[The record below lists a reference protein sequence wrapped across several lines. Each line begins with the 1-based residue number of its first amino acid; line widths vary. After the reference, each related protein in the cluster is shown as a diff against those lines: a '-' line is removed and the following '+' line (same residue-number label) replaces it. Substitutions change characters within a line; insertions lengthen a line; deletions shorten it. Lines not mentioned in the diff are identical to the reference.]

1 MLCQMKFNVYLIY
14 DKHDKHD
21 KPINIYRYIYSFINY
36 MNMILYIFFRVNY
49 MTRIYKVSY
58 CEEFKALSKM
68 NTGKSLKYF
77 HHVL

>member
-1 MLCQMKFNVYLIY
+1 
-14 DKHDKHD
+14 
-21 KPINIYRYIYSFINY
+21 
-36 MNMILYIFFRVNY
+36 MNMYIFFSLRVNY
-49 MTRIYKVSY
+49 ITRICKVSY

>member
-1 MLCQMKFNVYLIY
+1 MLCQMKCNVYRIY

-36 MNMILYIFFRVNY
+36 MNMYIFFRVNY
-49 MTRIYKVSY
+49 ITRICKVSY

>member
-1 MLCQMKFNVYLIY
+1 MKFNVYLIY
-14 DKHDKHD
+14 DKHD